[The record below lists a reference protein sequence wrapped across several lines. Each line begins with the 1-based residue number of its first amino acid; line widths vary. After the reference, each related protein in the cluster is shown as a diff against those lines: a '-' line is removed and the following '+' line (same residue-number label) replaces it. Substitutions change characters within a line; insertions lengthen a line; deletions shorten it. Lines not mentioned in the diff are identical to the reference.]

1 MDCLNGAVSLPFFVS
16 FEVNE
21 NNKKGCVIRSIFQI
35 PITHTPYSSGVKR
48 KQKK

>member
-21 NNKKGCVIRSIFQI
+21 NNKKGCVIRSIFRV
-35 PITHTPYSSGVKR
+35 PRTHVFLMSTKEN
-48 KQKK
+48 KKA